1 MGNTIDHHIVEK
13 QWIVKD
19 PGDELKVKQMAEML
33 SISFPIANLLVQRDI
48 NSYELARDYFK
59 PKLENL
65 HDPFLMKDMERAVSR
80 LVQAVDQGQKVLIYG
95 DYDVDGTTSVAM
107 MYLFLAN
114 YVHHIEYYI
123 PDRYEEG
130 YGISEKG
137 VRYAADNGFDLMI
150 TLDCGI
156 KAIRLV
162 KLAQELGVDVI
173 ICDHHTSDDN
183 LPEAYAVLDP
193 KRPDCTYP
201 FKELSGCGV
210 GFKLLS
216 AFCYKK
222 KLSQSELYK
231 YLEFVTVSIASD
243 IVPVVGENRI
253 LAYYG
258 LKLLNQKP
266 YFCFSA
272 IKKIANIEDKPV
284 SISDIVFK
292 IGPRIN
298 AAGRIETGRK
308 AVDLL
313 ISENFRD
320 AFDAVNGINDL
331 NNRRKELDTAT
342 TQEALKIIG
351 ESDEL
356 RRRKTTVLFKPEW
369 HKGVIGIVASRL
381 TETYY
386 RPTVV
391 LTESNGYAT
400 GSARS
405 VEGYDVYSAIESCQD
420 LLVNFGGHKYA
431 AGLTMKLDKLDGFTQ
446 RFEQYV
452 ENTISA
458 DMLTPKVNIDT
469 YIAFEDITPKFF
481 RILQLC
487 QPYGPCNMT
496 PFFATTMVRD
506 TGYSRAVGKDKS
518 HLKLS
523 LQQQNGT
530 MFNGIAFGMGH
541 LEDKVRSGAYFDV
554 CYTIVENSYQNRN
567 ELQLMVRDIKF
578 FE

>member
-1 MGNTIDHHIVEK
+1 LGNIIDHHIVEK
-13 QWIVKD
+13 EWIVRE
-19 PGDELKVKQMAEML
+19 PGDELKVKELAQML
-33 SISFPIANLLVQRDI
+33 NISFPISNILVQRGIDT
-48 NSYELARDYFK
+48 YDLAKDYFK
-59 PKLENL
+59 PKLESL
-65 HDPFLMKDMERAVSR
+65 HDPFLMKDMERAVER
-80 LVQAVDQGQKVLIYG
+80 LMMAVDNGQKVLIYG

-107 MYLFLAN
+107 MYLFLSN
-114 YVHHIEYYI
+114 YLHNLEYYI

-137 VRYAADNGFDLMI
+137 VNYAADNGFDLMI

-156 KAIRLV
+156 KANRLV
-162 KLAQELGVDVI
+162 KMASELNIDVI

-183 LPEAYAVLDP
+183 LPDAYAVLDP
-193 KRPDCTYP
+193 KRPDCNYP

-216 AFCYKK
+216 AFCQKK
-222 KLSQSELYK
+222 SIAQTELYK

-272 IKKIANIEDKPV
+272 IKKITNIEDKPV

-308 AVDLL
+308 AVELL
-313 ISENFRD
+313 VSKSFRD

-331 NNRRKELDTAT
+331 NTRRKELDTAT
-342 TQEALKIIG
+342 TQEALNIVG
-351 ESDEL
+351 GNEDL
-356 RRRKTTVLFKPEW
+356 QRRKSTVLFNPDW
-369 HKGVIGIVASRL
+369 HKGVIGIVASRM

-386 RPTVV
+386 RPTVI
-391 LTESNGYAT
+391 LTESNGFAT

-405 VEGYDVYSAIESCQD
+405 VDGYDVYSAIESCQD

-431 AGLTMKLDKLDGFTQ
+431 AGLTMKLDKVDEFIQ
-446 RFEQYV
+446 RFEDYV
-452 ENTISA
+452 CSTIT
-458 DMLTPKVNIDT
+458 DDLLIPKVNIDS
-469 YIAFEDITPKFF
+469 YIAFEDITPKFH

-496 PFFATTMVRD
+496 PFFATAMVRD

-518 HLKLS
+518 HLKLN
-523 LQQQNGT
+523 LQQENGT
-530 MFNGIAFGMGH
+530 MFNGIAFGLGH
-541 LEDKVRSGAYFDV
+541 LEEKVRSGAYFDV
-554 CYTIVENSYQNRN
+554 CYSIVENSYQDRH

-578 FE
+578 MD